1 MEISNASSLS
11 SVRPTQRRKSP
22 KASAVGR
29 IISTLLI
36 CSALAAAATP
46 MASPSWLQVT
56 LTFMPFSYYDYTH
69 GAATSGFSQNLISS
83 CPSGATVRSCFQT
96 ILQNMKSQEVSGVR
110 IYVTFCDTNS
120 LAFTG
125 CGQGWQQISFTPSTP
140 GTPSYTWMHG
150 ATGDGG
156 VTAFLQDLKTY
167 GIQNLTIS
175 AGSSPSSQKSVPK
188 SQTTSPSGSYCSDI
202 PDPVWFRDLECGH
215 GGS

>member
-36 CSALAAAATP
+36 CSALAAAAT
-46 MASPSWLQVT
+46 
-56 LTFMPFSYYDYTH
+56 
-69 GAATSGFSQNLISS
+69 
-83 CPSGATVRSCFQT
+83 SGATVRSCFQT